1 MELWSRRWLLALC
14 GYADWKNVS
23 SRPNQMRLWMCTTCV
38 HHNSSK
44 AACSQCGVRSSWAE
58 VVKGV
63 QQTNSATPPS
73 LPNEEIK
80 ALEAA
85 LAAPPDN
92 VDLCGKVRAPLE
104 ERLQHARKK
113 RRETANPWINVSK
126 DVEAPFNALPR
137 QSRLR
142 LHSNKQHKRRS
153 KKPKRTNLVFEKK
166 ELEKQALSQTAQPT
180 CSQTTSC
187 KAAPLSAAVTELSRH
202 MPASEASA
210 IQIALDG
217 LLSLIAQ
224 AAERA
229 SRAEAEGTATRAW
242 DCDDEDLDMDTPDDV
257 LLKTPTTRHRKTTRK
272 KCSVWSDVES
282 DRKSVQKCRWG
293 VLRMTPMTV
302 VSANIATLDP
312 KAERAAAREGLHQG
326 QQAEELERL
335 MTRVQTSSL
344 HRNIGSNLLDRDV
357 VGSSSKCTP
366 APAHK
371 ALLVLHFG
379 SRETVSISLN

>member
-153 KKPKRTNLVFEKK
+153 KKPKRTNLVFEKN
-166 ELEKQALSQTAQPT
+166 ELEKQAPFANRPANMLTDHILQSSTTQRCGDRTFPSHASVRSICNTDCSRRSPLPHCPSSGESITCRGGRYRNTCLGLRRRRFGHGHTQRRSSRNSHNEAQKNDAQEMFRVVRRRIRSKIGAEVP
-180 CSQTTSC
+180 
-187 KAAPLSAAVTELSRH
+187 VG
-202 MPASEASA
+202 
-210 IQIALDG
+210 G
-217 LLSLIAQ
+217 LADD
-224 AAERA
+224 AD
-229 SRAEAEGTATRAW
+229 
-242 DCDDEDLDMDTPDDV
+242 DCRVGKHSYAGP
-257 LLKTPTTRHRKTTRK
+257 
-272 KCSVWSDVES
+272 
-282 DRKSVQKCRWG
+282 
-293 VLRMTPMTV
+293 
-302 VSANIATLDP
+302 
-312 KAERAAAREGLHQG
+312 QG
-326 QQAEELERL
+326 
-335 MTRVQTSSL
+335 
-344 HRNIGSNLLDRDV
+344 
-357 VGSSSKCTP
+357 
-366 APAHK
+366 
-371 ALLVLHFG
+371 
-379 SRETVSISLN
+379 

>member
-1 MELWSRRWLLALC
+1 MNQRRCGRSAGKKEREREKGCLLVLAGCRSDTLICLELLLYSDCETSWSWNSGRGDGSWHS

-23 SRPNQMRLWMCTTCV
+23 SRPNQMRLWMCTTCG

-142 LHSNKQHKRRS
+142 LHSNKQHKSRS
-153 KKPKRTNLVFEKK
+153 KKPKRTNLVFEKN

-180 CSQTTSC
+180 CLQTTSC

-202 MPASEASA
+202 MPPSEASA

-257 LLKTPTTRHRKTTRK
+257 LLETPKRGTENDAQEMFRVVRHRIRSKIGAE
-272 KCSVWSDVES
+272 VPVGGLAD
-282 DRKSVQKCRWG
+282 DADDCRVG
-293 VLRMTPMTV
+293 KHSYAGP
-302 VSANIATLDP
+302 
-312 KAERAAAREGLHQG
+312 QG
-326 QQAEELERL
+326 
-335 MTRVQTSSL
+335 
-344 HRNIGSNLLDRDV
+344 
-357 VGSSSKCTP
+357 
-366 APAHK
+366 
-371 ALLVLHFG
+371 
-379 SRETVSISLN
+379 